1 MSSDASLGPSASGA
15 RRSAGWRRVLWF
27 VSGALVFVILG
38 VALAALTNHAVMW
51 SSSDRFCGTTC
62 HSMIW
67 ASAAYHQSTHYINNV
82 GVRASCGECHIPYD
96 AGHATAVEYVKLLLF
111 KADRGAKDFWYES
124 NRSIATK
131 EEWEKR
137 RPELSAKFES
147 YLTQHN
153 YITCRGCHS
162 LLSFGGPNSHMK
174 QVIHQ
179 GMVRADSYNCLQCH
193 ANIGHVYEQPSSK
206 MGGWYTVEQAAV
218 GQKLFQD
225 SCSSCHGAKLEG
237 GAGPALSGVT
247 WQQRFAGARLLTV
260 WGEIKGPMADYAGKT
275 FTTPQSLD
283 ILAYLLQQNGIAAG
297 ARPLTDTRELSDT
310 LPEE

>member
-1 MSSDASLGPSASGA
+1 M
-15 RRSAGWRRVLWF
+15 
-27 VSGALVFVILG
+27 
-38 VALAALTNHAVMW
+38 
-51 SSSDRFCGTTC
+51 TC

-67 ASAAYHQSTHYINNV
+67 ASAAYHQSMHYINNV

-96 AGHATAVEYVKLLLF
+96 AGHATAVEYVKLLSF
-111 KADRGAKDFWYES
+111 KADRGAKDFWYEW

-131 EEWEKR
+131 EDWEKR
-137 RPELSAKFES
+137 RPELGAKFES

-179 GMVRADSYNCLQCH
+179 GMVKPDSYNCLQCH

-206 MGGWYTVEQAAV
+206 MGGWYTMEQAAA

-225 SCSSCHGAKLEG
+225 SCSSCHGAKLQG

-247 WQQRFAGARLLTV
+247 WKQRFAGARLLTV

-275 FTTPQSLD
+275 FTTQQSLD
-283 ILAYLLQQNGIAAG
+283 ILAYLLQQNGLAAG
-297 ARPLTDTRELSDT
+297 TRPLTDTRELSDT
-310 LPEE
+310 LPEK